1 MSPPTERRENEIDY
15 KSTREQYTSYK
26 ENYVKYLQFDPEEAN
41 QSQHFFL
48 FAKAEGQIC
57 VSGVLVDQHTPMG
70 EVFIFLNTATYDEFE
85 RVVKV
90 NVTA

>member
-1 MSPPTERRENEIDY
+1 MKLTTNLRGSNTRATKKTMSSMCSLTQRKPT
-15 KSTREQYTSYK
+15 KVSTS
-26 ENYVKYLQFDPEEAN
+26 FC
-41 QSQHFFL
+41 
-48 FAKAEGQIC
+48 FAKADGQIC

-85 RVVKV
+85 RDVKV